1 MFCRNCGTQLKE
13 GAKFCPKCGTPVN
26 STAGNGVNGDRV
38 PPEKWGGGTQTTYH
52 YQSSAA
58 KKETRIPL
66 FLIGAIVILAA
77 VVVIIFRA
85 CSDSGYKKVIKTY
98 MEGNQELDA
107 EKMLSVFPPQVLDA
121 IEDEG
126 YDREEIAEQFEQ
138 TLTKSLDT
146 LGADDDFDLEYKIED
161 EANLSK
167 SMIENIEEEFAD
179 EDVNISITDGK
190 SVDLTW
196 TITLDDLG
204 INHEQDMTVEVI
216 KVDGDWYI
224 NPFSLIL

>member
-26 STAGNGVNGDRV
+26 LTAGNGVNGGGV
-38 PPEKWGGGTQTTYH
+38 PSEKRGVGTQTTYH

-58 KKETRIPL
+58 KKESRIPF
-66 FLIGAIVILAA
+66 FLIGVIVILVVA
-77 VVVIIFRA
+77 VVIIFRA
-85 CSDSGYKKVIKTY
+85 CSDGGYKKVIKTY
-98 MEGNQELDA
+98 IEGNQELDA
-107 EKMLSVFPPQVLDA
+107 EKMLSVFPPQILDA

-138 TLTKSLDT
+138 TITKSLDT
-146 LGADDDFDLEYKIED
+146 LGADDDFSLDYKIED
-161 EANLSK
+161 ETNLSK

-196 TITLDDLG
+196 TISFDDLG
-204 INHEQDMTVEVI
+204 INHEQNMTVEVI
-216 KVDGDWYI
+216 KVDGDWYM